1 MFTIYRPELAG
12 PAVELRDQ
20 HRSFL
25 AGQWDRTRLAKHQLT
40 SVRRTLDY
48 VKENSSFYRAH
59 LAAVDPSTIT
69 ALDERALA
77 SIPFTTKDNLRA
89 AQHGLLS
96 RPLADAWIFYETTG
110 TTGCSTPC
118 PRDDIDSLANNTALT
133 HYYATI
139 FRQYGNDQAIG
150 VAGPTELH
158 AFSDTF
164 GDVCRNLGL
173 AVAKMWPHSPMVGF
187 DRALEVM
194 RSFPITGLFCTPGMA
209 LTLAKRAVAAGLD
222 PRRDFR
228 LDVLMTTG
236 ELASPSLIANLGEL
250 WGAHA
255 YNALYASQ
263 EASVM
268 GVAAADGRLYTAP
281 LISYNEVVDPETGHW
296 VRPDADGTRE
306 GELVVTHL
314 YQGAKPL
321 VRYRTGDLVRI
332 TDPRPGQSVPAPSI
346 AALGRV
352 RDRLVLNGHLI
363 TGYDLE
369 HLLLRH
375 LRGYLDYQIAI
386 DHVDGTD
393 RLSLTLQLPGR
404 AGAATVAQGAAR
416 AVEQCRAELS
426 TELEVGTGTL
436 GNITT
441 TGAMVSWKA
450 ARVID
455 LRAGDQDAEASAAAK
470 IAARRTR

>member
-25 AGQWDRTRLAKHQLT
+25 AGQWDRTGLAEHQLT
-40 SVRRTLDY
+40 SVRRTLRY

-77 SIPFTTKDNLRA
+77 GIPFTTKDDLRA

-118 PRDDIDSLANNTALT
+118 PRDDIDSLANNTVLT
-133 HYYATI
+133 HYYGTV
-139 FRQYGNDQAIG
+139 FRQYGDDQVIG

-209 LTLAKRAVAAGLD
+209 LMLAKRAVAAGLD

-236 ELASPSLIANLGEL
+236 ELASPSLIANLGEI

-268 GVAAADGRLYTAP
+268 GAAATDGRLYTAP
-281 LISYNEVVDPETGHW
+281 LISYNEVVDPETDRW
-296 VRPDADGTRE
+296 VQPDADGTRE

-352 RDRLVLNGHLI
+352 RDRLALNGHLI

-375 LRGYLDYQIAI
+375 LRGYLDYQITI
-386 DHVDGTD
+386 DRVDGTD

-404 AGAATVAQGAAR
+404 AGAAAVAQGAAR
-416 AVEQCRAELS
+416 AVEQCRDELG

-436 GNITT
+436 GSITT

-455 LRAGDQDAEASAAAK
+455 LRAGGQDAEASAAAK
-470 IAARRTR
+470 IAAGRTR